1 MKNGSAASAG
11 SPQGG
16 ADEAPTGVGQVA
28 GCIAVALGIGS
39 VGAGICAACIGGIA
53 TLGSTE
59 VIAVVTCFG
68 YM

>member
-1 MKNGSAASAG
+1 M
-11 SPQGG
+11 
-16 ADEAPTGVGQVA
+16 
-28 GCIAVALGIGS
+28 AVALGIGS
-39 VGAGICAACIGGIA
+39 VPAMVIAGGCGGSCAGAATGVGAGICAACIGGIA